1 MTRVYT
7 SIHVNIHIA
16 SFDSGKP
23 PFCPNIIS
31 PLPSLSLTSASLAAK
46 KTMNGGGGDA
56 RVSIPNHLR
65 KVIQEIKKTL
75 GFKHTDEFIYTTLND
90 CDMDPNEAGRRL
102 KMIHD
107 IREIAGKHSVEDV
120 YIMLK
125 DCNMDPNEAAQRLLY
140 IDTFHEVKKKHDR
153 RKTISSDTSE
163 EYKRTRGNQWQGAK
177 GGRGTFYSS
186 KVFDDVGG
194 GRTLSSGKENGVAN
208 PETVLKVTMPLHSG
222 KENSAALVANSA
234 ANVNSTLPISNGSCS
249 HKLAPEL
256 SSGVSS
262 STSDPVVVPV
272 EKPHY
277 TCAVGTIKC
286 EITKRSGSSK
296 SNAKLPAG
304 IESSADQV
312 VAGVAEDADCD
323 NTSQPQ
329 SNVVEKNQMSDVLQ
343 PLSVSTNKGSLVV
356 NPNQDNQPSQL
367 LNESP
372 KVIASEHMNVSIN
385 NAQLVPGE
393 ESEFKQSGPKLDM
406 MLDKLTLSSHQP
418 VIFPDHFEVPEN
430 FRSQFTFG
438 SLDATPDDCRP
449 LSKTEST
456 QQNEEVVTEPSPS
469 NQNVATTAQEGE
481 VQDHPLP
488 HVSEHALPSKD
499 NISSDPAIKHEQTK
513 LEANP
518 PIGGFQNPVLQTT
531 RDYPF
536 GFMPHLVGPH
546 FVQLDVPELQSGSS
560 LVASA
565 SGPTPVAQST
575 TAGQSSMALS
585 PPLFPYF
592 RQPYPNYIPYNP
604 YFPHMYLPQNAHLL
618 NHGVFPQ
625 QPPTGNIY
633 MHAAAAGVKFPVSSQ
648 YKQGSN
654 AGSLTHLGVPS
665 GYGSYGSSVGYGASV
680 TPGGSANEDLTTTQ
694 TKDND
699 LHSAVQQGEEDPQV
713 WAPAAGRD
721 IPNLLPNYFY
731 NFPQPQHMAFS
742 PLQAGIYHSSPPM
755 TAQTTVQPLVYPPQS
770 TGGTVEPMV
779 SPPPTS
785 YQQPQ
790 GNWNTAL
797 LNRETS

>member
-1 MTRVYT
+1 M
-7 SIHVNIHIA
+7 S
-16 SFDSGKP
+16 
-23 PFCPNIIS
+23 
-31 PLPSLSLTSASLAAK
+31 
-46 KTMNGGGGDA
+46 GGGGDT

-65 KVIQEIKKTL
+65 KVIQEIRKTL

-194 GRTLSSGKENGVAN
+194 GRTSSLGKENGVAN
-208 PETVLKVTMPLHSG
+208 HPERVSKATMPVHSG
-222 KENSAALVANSA
+222 KENNASLVANSA
-234 ANVNSTLPISNGSCS
+234 ANVNSTLPISNGSYI

-256 SSGVSS
+256 SSDVSS
-262 STSDPVVVPV
+262 STSDPVVVPF
-272 EKPHY
+272 ENTHHI
-277 TCAVGTIKC
+277 CAVGTIKC

-304 IESSADQV
+304 IKSSADQV
-312 VAGVAEDADCD
+312 VAAGVADSD

-343 PLSVSTNKGSLVV
+343 PLSVSTNKGSHVV
-356 NPNQDNQPSQL
+356 NPNQDNQPSEL
-367 LNESP
+367 LNEPP

-385 NAQLVPGE
+385 NAHLVPGE
-393 ESEFKQSGPKLDM
+393 ESEMKISGPKLDV
-406 MLDKLTLSSHQP
+406 MLEKLTLSSHKP

-449 LSKTEST
+449 LSVTESA
-456 QQNEEVVTEPSPS
+456 QQNGEVTEPSSS
-469 NQNVATTAQEGE
+469 NQNVATTAQEDE
-481 VQDHPLP
+481 FQDHPQQN
-488 HVSEHALPSKD
+488 ALPSKD

-513 LEANP
+513 VEAMP
-518 PIGGFQNPVLQTT
+518 SIGGFQNPLLQNT

-565 SGPTPVAQST
+565 LGSTPVAQST

-625 QPPTGNIY
+625 QPPTGGNIY
-633 MHAAAAGVKFPVSSQ
+633 MHAAAAAAGVKFPVPSQ
-648 YKQGSN
+648 YKQGSH
-654 AGSLTHLGVPS
+654 AGSLTHLG
-665 GYGSYGSSVGYGASV
+665 GYGASV
-680 TPGGSANEDLTTTQ
+680 THRSSANEDLTATR

-699 LHSAVQQGEEDPQV
+699 LHSAVQQGEDPQV

-721 IPNLLPNYFY
+721 IIPNLVPNYFY
-731 NFPQPQHMAFS
+731 NFPPPQHMAFS

-755 TAQTTVQPLVYPPQS
+755 TAQTIVQPPVYPPQS
-770 TGGTVEPMV
+770 TGGTVE
-779 SPPPTS
+779 SPPATS

-790 GNWNTAL
+790 SNWNTAL

>member
-1 MTRVYT
+1 M
-7 SIHVNIHIA
+7 
-16 SFDSGKP
+16 
-23 PFCPNIIS
+23 
-31 PLPSLSLTSASLAAK
+31 AAK
-46 KTMNGGGGDA
+46 TTMNGGAADA
-56 RVSIPNHLR
+56 RVSIPTHHR

-75 GFKHTDEFIYTTLND
+75 GFKHSDEFIHATLND
-90 CDMDPNEAGRRL
+90 CDMDPNEAGWRL

-153 RKTISSDTSE
+153 RKPISSDTSE
-163 EYKRTRGNQWQGAK
+163 EHKRTRGNQWQGAK

-194 GRTLSSGKENGVAN
+194 GRTLSSGKDNGVAN
-208 PETVLKVTMPLHSG
+208 PPERVSGVTPSVHSG
-222 KENSAALVANSA
+222 KENNGALVANSA
-234 ANVNSTLPISNGSCS
+234 ANANGTVPISNGSYIN
-249 HKLAPEL
+249 KLAPEL
-256 SSGVSS
+256 SPDVSS
-262 STSDPVVVPV
+262 STSDPVVIPY
-272 EKPHY
+272 ENTHH

-304 IESSADQV
+304 IKSSVDQV
-312 VAGVAEDADCD
+312 VAGVAEAVDSDS
-323 NTSQPQ
+323 TSQPQ

-343 PLSVSTNKGSLVV
+343 PLSVSTNKGSHVV
-356 NPNQDNQPSQL
+356 NPNQDNQPSRL
-367 LNESP
+367 LNEPP
-372 KVIASEHMNVSIN
+372 KVTASEHMNVAIN
-385 NAQLVPGE
+385 NAHLVPGA
-393 ESEFKQSGPKLDM
+393 ESELKRSDPKLDV
-406 MLDKLTLSSHQP
+406 MLEKLTLSSHQP

-449 LSKTEST
+449 LSVIEAT
-456 QQNEEVVTEPSPS
+456 QPNGEVVTEPSSS
-469 NQNVATTAQEGE
+469 NENVAKTAQEGE

-488 HVSEHALPSKD
+488 HLSEHALPSKD
-499 NISSDPAIKHEQTK
+499 DISSHPAIKHEQTK
-513 LEANP
+513 LEAMP
-518 PIGGFQNPVLQTT
+518 PIGGFQNPVLQAS

-560 LVASA
+560 QVASA
-565 SGPTPVAQST
+565 LGSTPVAQST
-575 TAGQSSMALS
+575 TTGQSSMALS

-604 YFPHMYLPQNAHLL
+604 YFPHMYLPQHAHLL
-618 NHGVFPQ
+618 NHGIFPQ

-633 MHAAAAGVKFPVSSQ
+633 MHPAAAGVKFPVPSQ

-654 AGSLTHLGVPS
+654 AGSLTHVGVSS
-665 GYGSYGSSVGYGASV
+665 GYGSYGSSVGYDASV
-680 TPGGSANEDLTTTQ
+680 TPGSSANEDLTASQ

-699 LHSAVQQGEEDPQV
+699 LHSAQQGDDPQV
-713 WAPAAGRD
+713 YAPAADRD
-721 IPNLLPNYFY
+721 TPNLLPNYFY

-742 PLQAGIYHSSPPM
+742 LLQAGIYHSSPM
-755 TAQTTVQPLVYPPQS
+755 TAQTTVQPPVYPPQS

-779 SPPPTS
+779 SPPPSS

-790 GNWNTAL
+790 SNWNTAL